1 MSVII
6 EKTKPYGNENVEIMQ
21 AVPEQKILE
30 QIRAEI
36 ITQFEGCYL
45 EEDMTDERKAEHKA
59 QKEQEKMIKDAVEK
73 DLPKQ
78 IEKEFQKFFSKH

>member
-6 EKTKPYGNENVEIMQ
+6 KKTKPYGDENVEIMQ

-36 ITQFEGCYL
+36 IKHFEGCYL

-59 QKEQEKMIKDAVEK
+59 YENV
-73 DLPKQ
+73 LQ
-78 IEKEFQKFFSKH
+78 IIDKYTK